1 MRVSSTSER
10 AGTALRLSDCG
21 DVLSVNELAQVLH
34 VGQRQAYELLRRG
47 DIFHRRIGRSL
58 RVPRAAVERFLDDG
72 PIEKSSPLAVVA
84 GGGDSSP

>member
-1 MRVSSTSER
+1 MSSR
-10 AGTALRLSDCG
+10 GHGTGLRLSELG
-21 DVLSVNELAQVLH
+21 EVLSVNELAQVLH

-72 PIEKSSPLAVVA
+72 PIEKSSPLTVVA
-84 GGGDSSP
+84 GGGDSSR